1 MTNSYTLSLAN
12 DKIWNIPEL
21 INFLVENQGKEIE
34 LTVNPEA
41 HCLRASGLYD
51 LVEKFKFSKV
61 TIHTFNALE
70 THPYYTIKHYSVDVF
85 FKAWNKYDL
94 TSSGIWNKAKIFG
107 VFYGRPT
114 ASRIGIAS
122 HLFVNH
128 KDISEIRIVTNIDS
142 ADNRILFE
150 LEKLFEYD
158 SASIY
163 KFSKLIEKF
172 SFQEIDYTPMGHLLN
187 YTSPLHRLYENILI
201 DIISEPNIKGDTF
214 FPTEKVVRPMLLKKP
229 FIAMAS
235 KNYLDHLHQMGFYTF
250 NEFWDEDYDGFESR
264 DRYLKILKLID
275 DLTAK
280 TTGELNQMYCSMKS
294 RLDYNYNLIVNSMY
308 KTKITKI
315 V

>member
-1 MTNSYTLSLAN
+1 MTAAYTLSLAN

-21 INFLVENQGKEIE
+21 INFLVKNQGKEIE

-41 HCLRASGLYD
+41 HCLQTSGLYD
-51 LVEKFKFSKV
+51 IVEKFQFSKV
-61 TIHTFNALE
+61 TIFTFNSLE
-70 THPYYTIKHYSVDVF
+70 THPYYNIKHCPVDVF
-85 FKAWNKYDL
+85 FKDWNKYDL
-94 TSSGIWNKAKIFG
+94 TSSGIWNKDKIFG

-114 ASRIGIAS
+114 ANRIGIAS

-128 KDISEIRIVTNIDS
+128 KNISEIRMVTNINS
-142 ADNRILFE
+142 PDNRVLFE

-158 SASIY
+158 PPSIF
-163 KFSKLIEKF
+163 KFSKMIETF
-172 SFQEIDYTPMGHLLN
+172 SFQEIEYTPMGHLLN
-187 YTSPLHRLYENILI
+187 YASPLHKLYENILI

-229 FIAMAS
+229 FIAMTS

-250 NEFWDEDYDGFESR
+250 NEFWDEDYDGFESG

-275 DLTAK
+275 NLASK
-280 TTGELNQMYCSMKS
+280 TTEELNQMYRSMKY

-308 KTKITKI
+308 DIKITKI
-315 V
+315 I